1 MKPYW
6 WAWSIA
12 ACILAAIMNTNT
24 SLPSDAIK
32 KDPFLLS
39 IWARCFIIVAGLLA
53 FISFFI
59 PKIGLDK
66 KYFDLAKKHI
76 NIPLTIWS
84 GVCLLSLFMFI
95 PLAVKNAGP
104 VAIAI
109 INLDFVL
116 QLAFEYFV
124 NKKLPSN
131 LELIGTVTF
140 IANVIFLAY
149 AKSIK

>member
-1 MKPYW
+1 MNHYW
-6 WAWSIA
+6 FAWSLGACLMA
-12 ACILAAIMNTNT
+12 ATMNINT

-39 IWARCFIIVAGLLA
+39 IWSRCFIIVAGLLA

-66 KYFDLAKKHI
+66 KYFELAKKHI

-84 GVCLLSLFMFI
+84 GVCLLALFTFI
-95 PLAVKNAGP
+95 PLAVKNAGA

-116 QLAFEYFV
+116 QLAFDYFV
-124 NKKLPSN
+124 FKKLPGN

-149 AKSIK
+149 AKSVK